1 MQDPLFALLYRE
13 AYLRGK
19 HLVHALTAIRTGDPT
34 IDFKTL
40 IAEDYRPKVSART
53 LKRWEDVINED
64 PDPVGVL
71 YRAMVPTLM
80 TRQAFTK
87 HIGSIQHRAIDMS
100 EASRIRLLNK
110 VYMYFNQQGK
120 EQK

>member
-1 MQDPLFALLYRE
+1 MSE
-13 AYLRGK
+13 
-19 HLVHALTAIRTGDPT
+19 
-34 IDFKTL
+34 
-40 IAEDYRPKVSART
+40 RT
-53 LKRWEDVINED
+53 LKRWEVVIEED

-87 HIGSIQHRAIDMS
+87 HIGSVQHRAIDMS
-100 EASRIRLLNK
+100 GTSRIRLLNK